1 MMDLTDQELM
11 RYSRQI
17 LLTEVDVAGQLA
29 LKQSTVLIVGLGGL
43 GAPVSLYLAAAGVG
57 ALYLADFD
65 QVDESNLQRQII
77 HDSLGVGQSKVASA
91 MQKLQALNPL
101 VKLTG
106 LTEVMDDDSLLNVIS
121 SVDVVVD
128 CTDNFQTREAINK
141 ACVLAKKPLVSGAA
155 IRLSGQ
161 VSVFDTRE
169 PNGPCY
175 HCLYGAGEDE
185 ALTCSE
191 AGVLGPLVG
200 IVGSVQALETIKL
213 LTNIGQGLSGRLL
226 LLDALNT
233 RFREVRVKKDPLCAV
248 CSDG

>member
-161 VSVFDTRE
+161 VSVFDMRE

>member
-200 IVGSVQALETIKL
+200 TVGSVQALETIKL